1 MNESYRNKQWE
12 QDAEDVASQLA
23 NHFGIPKK
31 AESGGRIGI
40 ILGAGWGDALSL
52 SPESLARSFSLVHTD
67 GKPSSYHF
75 EGLRPLRHHKRE
87 VVHDFIA
94 GRSVIVVF
102 GRIHINE
109 MMATPHL
116 KPLVRLQ
123 VEMLMKLGVT
133 TLVSTNAA
141 VNLRPWQ
148 VNTGDL
154 VAANGFSLDF
164 APNMPL
170 DPDEPQQ
177 PWLSL
182 DAELRSLAVA
192 EGRGHGI
199 RVHEGGLVM
208 IRGPLGPIS
217 QYDIVP
223 LRRTGALAAV
233 TSIVPEAC
241 FATLYKEE
249 GVKVLA
255 LSRVSNDGSDPSSSD
270 EKKELGAF
278 LTSIVARIGG
288 TKAVA

>member
-1 MNESYRNKQWE
+1 MKENYRNAQWE

-52 SPESLARSFSLVHTD
+52 NRDRSFSLVHTD
-67 GKPSSYHF
+67 GRPSSYHF
-75 EGLRPLRHHKRE
+75 EGLRPLRHHERV

-94 GRSVIVVF
+94 GKSVIVVF

-109 MMATPHL
+109 MMATPQY
-116 KPLVRLQ
+116 KPMVRLQ
-123 VEMLMKLGVT
+123 VESLLKLDVK
-133 TLVSTNAA
+133 TLVLTSAA
-141 VNLRPWQ
+141 VNLQPWRI
-148 VNTGDL
+148 NSGEI
-154 VAANGFSLDF
+154 VAVNGFSLDF

-192 EGRGHGI
+192 EGRCHGI
-199 RVHEGGLVM
+199 RVHEGGLAM

-217 QYDIVP
+217 RYDIVP

-249 GVKVLA
+249 GVRVLA
-255 LSRVSNDGSDPSSSD
+255 LSRVSDDGSDPSSRD
-270 EKKELGAF
+270 EKKKLGVF
-278 LTSIVARIGG
+278 LTSIVARL
-288 TKAVA
+288 